1 MEIELRKHLTTT
13 TTGMKDELIDK
24 IISNDDVQY
33 HWSALA
39 VNWDEEAEQLIK
51 LIVEHWITIRGFS
64 FVSAFM
70 EMYKQRN
77 KCTIDK
83 SKALCKKLTTDST
96 QTVNEDD

>member
-1 MEIELRKHLTTT
+1 MEIELQKHLTTT

-64 FVSAFM
+64 FD
-70 EMYKQRN
+70 R
-77 KCTIDK
+77 
-83 SKALCKKLTTDST
+83 
-96 QTVNEDD
+96 